1 MSSNKPLKQTKNN
14 KKRIL
19 IFSLAYHPVIGGAE
33 VAVKEITDRLSEYE
47 FDMVTL
53 RFDNEHPAEEKVGN
67 VQVYRFSGSKLL
79 FSMQASMFAKELH
92 GRKSYDAVWSI
103 MAARAGG
110 AALFFKYSHPEV
122 PFVLTLQEG
131 DPIWYMKLRSL
142 YYINP
147 FFKKIFTNAD
157 RVQAIS
163 NYLADYARTMG
174 YRGEVEVIPNG
185 VDTAKFKARS
195 AKKRK
200 DMRDKLGY
208 KESDKVLVTTSR
220 LVTKNRVGDIVES
233 LAFLRED
240 VKLLIIG
247 DGQFRP
253 KLESMTSDL
262 GFTDRVKFMG
272 HVPYEEVPDYLS
284 ASDIFVRTPINE
296 GFGNS
301 FVEAMAAGLPVI
313 ATPVGGIID
322 FLENEETG
330 LFASTRDPE
339 SIADKVRRLIKDPEL
354 SKKLV
359 INAQKMVKDRYEWD
373 LVAKEMKA
381 RVFDRIR

>member
-147 FFKKIFTNAD
+147 FLRK
-157 RVQAIS
+157 
-163 NYLADYARTMG
+163 YLPTQTGCRLYLTTLLTMPG
-174 YRGEVEVIPNG
+174 PWGIG
-185 VDTAKFKARS
+185 
-195 AKKRK
+195 
-200 DMRDKLGY
+200 
-208 KESDKVLVTTSR
+208 
-220 LVTKNRVGDIVES
+220 
-233 LAFLRED
+233 
-240 VKLLIIG
+240 VKL
-247 DGQFRP
+247 R
-253 KLESMTSDL
+253 
-262 GFTDRVKFMG
+262 
-272 HVPYEEVPDYLS
+272 
-284 ASDIFVRTPINE
+284 
-296 GFGNS
+296 
-301 FVEAMAAGLPVI
+301 
-313 ATPVGGIID
+313 
-322 FLENEETG
+322 
-330 LFASTRDPE
+330 
-339 SIADKVRRLIKDPEL
+339 
-354 SKKLV
+354 
-359 INAQKMVKDRYEWD
+359 
-373 LVAKEMKA
+373 
-381 RVFDRIR
+381 